1 MADESTPAPG
11 ASASGLETHD
21 RWLDARLTVRGALGF
36 LAAGAVV
43 LIVYALSLTSSPSRF
58 WATLGVSALL
68 AGAAFLLGALIGFL
82 FGIPRSLQRES
93 PLVAAGAST
102 AAAVDTSPRN
112 TYGSNTNLE
121 QISDWLTKII
131 VGIGLV
137 ELKGI
142 PGRVAQL
149 LEYLHSH
156 LPPGVP
162 LTNTPIL
169 TALVYFGADGFL
181 AGYLLT
187 RFWLPA
193 AFKRT
198 DLSDLGNQARAEQ
211 TDQPITSKEV
221 RAAVPSGGAD
231 KDKASGPAPGP
242 AVRRLVD
249 KAASVAPSQLPAS
262 AAEALGTE
270 YFQRREYARA
280 IPFLNRA
287 VELKPNAVELEVMR
301 AMAIG
306 ETGNRQE
313 AARIL
318 ERLRG
323 RPDAPPEVSKLLGY
337 FLLWLPERLEDA
349 VRVTSEYLQRQRD
362 DSGAIFNLA
371 CAHAQLHG
379 RSAAIGNQ
387 EAADAHRTAALDA
400 LRRVIALDA
409 RWKQRAREVPDFLSL
424 STDEEFRALTGGSGG
439 G

>member
-11 ASASGLETHD
+11 ASASGLETND

-93 PLVAAGAST
+93 PVVATGAST
-102 AAAVDTSPRN
+102 AAVDTSPRS

-137 ELKGI
+137 GLKGI
-142 PGRVAQL
+142 PGRTAQL
-149 LEYLHSH
+149 LEYLHFH
-156 LPPGVP
+156 LPAGVP
-162 LTNTPIL
+162 LTHTPIL
-169 TALVYFGADGFL
+169 TVLVYFGADGFL

-211 TDQPITSKEV
+211 SDQPITSKEA
-221 RAAVPSGGAD
+221 RGAAPSRGAD

-242 AVRRLVD
+242 AIRKLVD
-249 KAASVAPSQLPAS
+249 MAARVAPSQLPAS

-287 VELKPNAVELEVMR
+287 VELKPDAVELGVKR
-301 AMAIG
+301 AIAIG

-313 AARIL
+313 AIRIL

-323 RPDAPPEVSKLLGY
+323 RPEAPPEASKLLGY

-349 VRVTSEYLQRQRD
+349 VRVTAEYLQGQPD

-379 RSAAIGNQ
+379 RSAASGNE
-387 EAADAHRTAALDA
+387 EAADAHRAAALDA
-400 LRRVIALDA
+400 LRRAIALDA

-424 STDEEFRALTGGSGG
+424 STDEEFRALTGSSGG